1 MSRGAISRTLCL
13 ALMLPLLLLAVPAEA
28 AKKDKSK
35 RSDPDQSE
43 LREDVPGR
51 CPGASL
57 DEAIATAERRH
68 KARVVKAN
76 VLQGGGRC
84 VYELRL
90 LSDEGRVWTIRV
102 DSRTGD

>member
-1 MSRGAISRTLCL
+1 
-13 ALMLPLLLLAVPAEA
+13 MLPLLMLAVPAQA
-28 AKKDKSK
+28 GKKDKGK
-35 RSDPDQSE
+35 RTDPEQSE
-43 LREDVPGR
+43 LRSEPPGR

-57 DEAIATAERRH
+57 DEAIAASERRH
-68 KARVVKAN
+68 KARVVRAN
-76 VLQGGGRC
+76 VVQGGGRC